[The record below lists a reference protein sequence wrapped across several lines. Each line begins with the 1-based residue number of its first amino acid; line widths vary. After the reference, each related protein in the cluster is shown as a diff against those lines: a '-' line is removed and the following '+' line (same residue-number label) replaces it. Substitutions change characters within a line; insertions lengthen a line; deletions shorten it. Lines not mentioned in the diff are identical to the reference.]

1 MEGRVRR
8 RILIWAAAGFS
19 IAAFWAAYLLPNS
32 ITRIPAAAYTL
43 ARLTQPV
50 VPISSYFGVGLRFYW
65 VVLLNAMTY
74 ALIGIAIEMLRRR
87 LAHPGSTQE
96 IS

>member
-1 MEGRVRR
+1 MKH
-8 RILIWAAAGFS
+8 RILIWIAAGFS

-32 ITRIPAAAYTL
+32 ITRAPAAYTL

-50 VPISSYFGVGLRFYW
+50 ALISSYFNLSLRFYW

-74 ALIGIAIEMLRRR
+74 ALIGLAVEMARRKSAQANR
-87 LAHPGSTQE
+87 
-96 IS
+96 